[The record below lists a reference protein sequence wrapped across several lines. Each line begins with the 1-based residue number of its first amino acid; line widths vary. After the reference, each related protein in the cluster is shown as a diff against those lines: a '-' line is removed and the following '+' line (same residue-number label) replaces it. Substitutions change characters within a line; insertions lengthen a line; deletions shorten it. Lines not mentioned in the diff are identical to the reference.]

1 MSLIDTYRNNI
12 KRKKDEEMRLNN
24 EKTKYL
30 SDKAN
35 KNSRIISA
43 KRDLIDEHLYD
54 SNRISMGRHIQEV
67 FGENTGKAVFSV
79 MAEKDHKDI
88 KDGVLKVSAVT
99 GALASTGTIK
109 VMANHHHGA

>member
-1 MSLIDTYRNNI
+1 MNTQNFADKWNTHPERA
-12 KRKKDEEMRLNN
+12 EMFYNWIN
-24 EKTKYL
+24 Q
-30 SDKAN
+30 
-35 KNSRIISA
+35 A